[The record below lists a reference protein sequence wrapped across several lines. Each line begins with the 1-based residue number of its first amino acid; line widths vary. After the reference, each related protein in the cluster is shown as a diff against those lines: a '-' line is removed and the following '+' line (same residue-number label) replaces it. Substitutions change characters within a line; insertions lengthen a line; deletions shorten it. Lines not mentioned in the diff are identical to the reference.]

1 MSHFSFKSFL
11 IFCFCG
17 KVIEFVERSKDSL
30 AVDSTGATAENV
42 MMGVSEEEM
51 YNIPT
56 AEYAYRRGGFIN
68 RQLTI
73 YHVAL
78 HACADL
84 KNVEVLVNI
93 SAYLLILLVK
103 KNQIL
108 PAPMHVCDCS
118 YKFWY

>member
-11 IFCFCG
+11 IFRFCG

-30 AVDSTGATAENV
+30 AVDSTGTTAENV

-56 AEYAYRRGGFIN
+56 AEYVYRRGGFVN
-68 RQLTI
+68 RQLMI

-108 PAPMHVCDCS
+108 PAPIHVCDCS
-118 YKFWY
+118 

>member
-1 MSHFSFKSFL
+1 
-11 IFCFCG
+11 
-17 KVIEFVERSKDSL
+17 
-30 AVDSTGATAENV
+30 

-84 KNVEVLVNI
+84 KNVEVLVDI
-93 SAYLLILLVK
+93 PAYLLILLVK

-108 PAPMHVCDCS
+108 PAPMHVCDC
-118 YKFWY
+118 YKFWYWQQNLLSDKPKSASSNDIQKHA